1 MKDHK
6 RLFGGRLGSVPS
18 SSLRRSV
25 IAALLVPLSTV
36 PLAVHA
42 APDDVV
48 LLWGTTT
55 EGPEMVSAFSQFEGG
70 LINERMTA
78 ERACQKVQQFVFW
91 NVAGPVSDALNALG
105 VGQPTGDF
113 DIPGCP
119 HGDEISRNTWLIYTS
134 CAMIMGNGTQYLR
147 WTVPPLTSEPEM
159 VAIDFSTGEGVRVPL
174 ETRLQQLED
183 ALQPMEDASQGA
195 IVPMGELTQFSISG
209 SQATERKTLNV
220 SEDGRGFNAREFTSH
235 SYEYSYTAK
244 IGTVAGFDF
253 MANLGTIKSEGQAW
267 IVPDAPGAD
276 VFSLFYDNFRNYVS
290 PSAGT
295 NSLMAG
301 ALLQMAGIA
310 SRGIPVQTTHKSS
323 MSMGA
328 MSVLS
333 SGVAGADA
341 TSTASID
348 RIMVLPGK
356 AAGVCGP
363 ARIPEGVEI
372 TDLDEAM
379 AAAQGAGAGAGPNSP
394 EFQEAM
400 RQASEAMEQ
409 MTPEQR
415 QMMEQLGMGGMMPGA
430 PAASS
435 AGAAPGGGS
444 SRGAAPGGGSSGDAM
459 PSRAELHSDDMAQ
472 MVQKHLQALGYDPGN
487 ADGDVTTDTIIAI
500 SEFQADQGLKVT
512 GEVSPQLAGVLSAE
526 VDKRR

>member
-1 MKDHK
+1 MKDHM
-6 RLFGGRLGSVPS
+6 RRFGERLGSVPS

-25 IAALLVPLSTV
+25 ISALLVPLSTV

-70 LINERMTA
+70 VVAERMTA

-91 NVAGPVSDALNALG
+91 NLAGPVSDALNALG

-174 ETRLQQLED
+174 ETRLRQLEG
-183 ALQPMEDASQGA
+183 ALAPVEDAMDGA

-209 SQATERKTLNV
+209 SQGTRRDTLGV
-220 SEDGRGFNAREFTSH
+220 SDGGAPVAREFTSH

-333 SGVAGADA
+333 SGVVGADA

-444 SRGAAPGGGSSGDAM
+444 SGGAM
-459 PSRAELHSDDMAQ
+459 PSREELYSDDMAQ